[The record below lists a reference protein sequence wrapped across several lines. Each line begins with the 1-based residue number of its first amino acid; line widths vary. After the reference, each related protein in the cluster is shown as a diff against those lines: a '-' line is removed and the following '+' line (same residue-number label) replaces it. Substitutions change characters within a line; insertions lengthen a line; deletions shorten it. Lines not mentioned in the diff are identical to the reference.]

1 MLILQNLIG
10 FAAGNRAKTHQFMG
24 SDFDASNVTSYT
36 FTGKSLGRSAA
47 RKYVVVAVTVRI
59 SAGAAGGITAVSV
72 GGNAATQVV
81 QTADQATQPVVGL
94 YIVDYSGNANETGN
108 ITITTSQ
115 ISIGCAIAW
124 YSLYNYS
131 STTAHSTTTST
142 ASPISLSYNIPAN
155 GMCVAVSGNSTTSTA
170 TWSGTPVEN
179 YEVDYDV
186 GQMSSAASN
195 RSVNAAAEVTTCT
208 WTAYNNPKG
217 AAASFA

>member
-1 MLILQNLIG
+1 MLILTNLVG
-10 FAAGNRAKTHQFMG
+10 FATGNRAKSYQYMG
-24 SDFDASNVTSYT
+24 SDSDASNGTSYT

-72 GGNAATQVV
+72 GGNSATQVV

-115 ISIGCAIAW
+115 ASIGCAIAW

-131 STTAHSTTTST
+131 SMTAHATSSST
-142 ASPISLSYNIPAN
+142 ASPISLSYNLPAN

-170 TWSGTPVEN
+170 TWGGTPVEN
-179 YEVDYDV
+179 YDVEYDAGV
-186 GQMSSAASN
+186 TASGASN
-195 RSVNAAAEVTTCT
+195 SVTAAAAEVTTCT

-217 AAASFA
+217 VAASFA